1 MSEALRPRRSRPD
14 GRLLC
19 GLEGR
24 ANSLIALRGGIAQV
38 DQEIMAFYKAREK
51 LVHDR
56 MARAQ

>member
-1 MSEALRPRRSRPD
+1 MPAIPKMARREAALWP
-14 GRLLC
+14 C
-19 GLEGR
+19 GGR
-24 ANSLIALRGGIAQV
+24 ANSLIALRGGITQV